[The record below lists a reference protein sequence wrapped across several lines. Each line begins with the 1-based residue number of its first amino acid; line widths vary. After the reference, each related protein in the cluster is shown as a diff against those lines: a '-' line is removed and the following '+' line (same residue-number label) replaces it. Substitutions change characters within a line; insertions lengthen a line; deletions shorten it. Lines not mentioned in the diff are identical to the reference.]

1 MYSTQTLARTEKAP
15 VYRFE
20 PATAER
26 QKKPADH
33 SDFVRQ
39 IVESAERD
47 RLRYEQEKRN
57 A

>member
-1 MYSTQTLARTEKAP
+1 MQSTQTPITTEKAP
-15 VYRFE
+15 IIQFDR
-20 PATAER
+20 TAIKR
-26 QKKPADH
+26 QKRPADH

-47 RLRYEQEKRN
+47 RLRYEQEKQN